1 VTDFLDRLLG
11 GGPTLSA
18 GVLTADLLHLGR
30 ELERLE
36 EAGVDIVHVDVMDGV
51 FCPAITV
58 GPPLVKAI
66 PGNFVRDVHLM
77 IDEPLEKLEA
87 FAEAGAGI
95 LTFHVEATRHPHRV
109 LQALAGTGVV
119 RGVALN
125 PGTPLA
131 AVEPLL
137 DDLELILILAVNPGW
152 PGQRFLETTGE
163 RLAAARA
170 LTRDREIALGV
181 DGGVTRANAAR
192 VASLEPDLVVAGSAV
207 FDGGDATENA
217 RLLLDA
223 LRLRDTEPDRAG
235 TAAAANS
242 DSRQKERQ

>member
-1 VTDFLDRLLG
+1 VTGLLGRLLG

-58 GPPLVKAI
+58 GPPLVQAI
-66 PGNFVRDVHLM
+66 PGHFVRDVHLM
-77 IDEPLEKLEA
+77 IDEPLEKLDA
-87 FAEAGAGI
+87 FVEAGAGI
-95 LTFHVEATRHPHRV
+95 LTFHVEATRHPHRA
-109 LQALAGTGVV
+109 LQALAGTDVV

-131 AVEPLL
+131 VVEPLL

-152 PGQRFLETTGE
+152 SGQRFLETTGQ

-170 LTRDREIALGV
+170 LTRDREIAVGV
-181 DGGVTRANAAR
+181 DGGVTRANGAR
-192 VASLEPDLVVAGSAV
+192 VASLGPDLVVAGSAV
-207 FDGGDATENA
+207 FDGGDAAENA

-223 LRLRDTEPDRAG
+223 LRFADTEPGRAG
-235 TAAAANS
+235 AGAAANS

>member
-1 VTDFLDRLLG
+1 MTVLLARLLG

-18 GVLTADLLHLGR
+18 GVLTADLLHLGS

-36 EAGVDIVHVDVMDGV
+36 EAGVDVVHVDVMDGV

-66 PGNFVRDVHLM
+66 PGSFVRDVHLM
-77 IDEPLEKLEA
+77 IEEPLEKLEP
-87 FAEAGAGI
+87 FVEAGAGI

-119 RGVALN
+119 RGVAVN

-137 DDLELILILAVNPGW
+137 DDLELILVLAVNPGW
-152 PGQRFLETTGE
+152 PGQRFLETTGD

-170 LTRDREIALGV
+170 LIADREIAVAV

-192 VASLEPDLVVAGSAV
+192 VASLGPDLIVAGSAV
-207 FDGGDATENA
+207 FDGGDATDNA
-217 RLLLDA
+217 RLVLDA
-223 LRLRDTEPDRAG
+223 LRLGHTEPDRAA
-235 TAAAANS
+235 TVAAANS
-242 DSRQKERQ
+242 DHRQKERQ